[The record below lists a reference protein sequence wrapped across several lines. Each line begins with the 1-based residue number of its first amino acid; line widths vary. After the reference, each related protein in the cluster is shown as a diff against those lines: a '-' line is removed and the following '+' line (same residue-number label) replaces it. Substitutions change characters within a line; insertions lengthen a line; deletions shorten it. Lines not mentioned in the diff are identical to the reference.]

1 MEIYSPQYRPA
12 TRLAAVFTGWT
23 DSRFRRPQPSVP
35 AANSTRFSS
44 VEQQGGTMDP
54 EKDPSKDAHGG
65 RSDDVS
71 GGDGPPGGPAKPPPW
86 QVPKPELHPEL
97 LTPGTPGQ
105 ESPGQESQEQ
115 ESQERPGTG
124 KARKGTAGAQK
135 QGAGNLGPGNQEQT
149 GFPQP
154 SPVFDPF
161 ARDRERDAAARKKR
175 SQRRTVVVGL
185 GVTALLAG
193 TITAIVASNEQDP
206 DYAQVCFNEETGERV
221 EDTQCNSSAGR
232 GAALYAWYFYARG
245 ASVPG
250 IGQNRAVY
258 PNFTRTV
265 PQGAKTS
272 TGYSSK
278 GGTVSRGGFGSSS
291 KGGSTGG

>member
-1 MEIYSPQYRPA
+1 
-12 TRLAAVFTGWT
+12 
-23 DSRFRRPQPSVP
+23 
-35 AANSTRFSS
+35 
-44 VEQQGGTMDP
+44 
-54 EKDPSKDAHGG
+54 
-65 RSDDVS
+65 
-71 GGDGPPGGPAKPPPW
+71 
-86 QVPKPELHPEL
+86 
-97 LTPGTPGQ
+97 
-105 ESPGQESQEQ
+105 
-115 ESQERPGTG
+115 
-124 KARKGTAGAQK
+124 
-135 QGAGNLGPGNQEQT
+135 
-149 GFPQP
+149 
-154 SPVFDPF
+154 
-161 ARDRERDAAARKKR
+161 
-175 SQRRTVVVGL
+175 VVVGL

-250 IGQNRAVY
+250 IGQNRTAY

-265 PQGAKTS
+265 PQGAKTA

>member
-1 MEIYSPQYRPA
+1 
-12 TRLAAVFTGWT
+12 
-23 DSRFRRPQPSVP
+23 
-35 AANSTRFSS
+35 
-44 VEQQGGTMDP
+44 MDP
-54 EKDPSKDAHGG
+54 QKDPSKDADGG
-65 RSDDVS
+65 RNDDRS
-71 GGDGPPGGPAKPPPW
+71 GGDAVSGGPAKPPPW

-97 LTPGTPGQ
+97 LTPGAPGEEGPRKPGKGKPGTATPG
-105 ESPGQESQEQ
+105 
-115 ESQERPGTG
+115 
-124 KARKGTAGAQK
+124 KAT
-135 QGAGNLGPGNQEQT
+135 PEEGNQNRT

-161 ARDRERDAAARKKR
+161 ARDRERGAAARKKR

-193 TITAIVASNEQDP
+193 TITAIVASNEQEP
-206 DYAQVCFNEETGERV
+206 DYAQVCFNDETGERV

-232 GAALYAWYFYARG
+232 GGALYAWYFYARG

-250 IGQNRAVY
+250 IGQNRTAY

>member
-1 MEIYSPQYRPA
+1 
-12 TRLAAVFTGWT
+12 
-23 DSRFRRPQPSVP
+23 
-35 AANSTRFSS
+35 
-44 VEQQGGTMDP
+44 MDP

-71 GGDGPPGGPAKPPPW
+71 GGDGTSGNQAGGPSGGQAKPPPW

-97 LTPGTPGQ
+97 LTPGTPEQ
-105 ESPGQESQEQ
+105 ESPRQES
-115 ESQERPGTG
+115 SRPE
-124 KARKGTAGAQK
+124 
-135 QGAGNLGPGNQEQT
+135 GPGNQNQT

-154 SPVFDPF
+154 SPIFDPF

-232 GAALYAWYFYARG
+232 GGALYAWYFYARG

-250 IGQNRAVY
+250 IGQNRTAY

>member
-1 MEIYSPQYRPA
+1 
-12 TRLAAVFTGWT
+12 
-23 DSRFRRPQPSVP
+23 
-35 AANSTRFSS
+35 
-44 VEQQGGTMDP
+44 MDP
-54 EKDPSKDAHGG
+54 EKDPSKDADGDG
-65 RSDDVS
+65 SGSSS
-71 GGDGPPGGPAKPPPW
+71 GGNSLPGDGLSGGPAKPPPW
-86 QVPKPELHPEL
+86 QVPKPELRPEL
-97 LTPGTPGQ
+97 FTPGTPGQ
-105 ESPGQESQEQ
+105 TLPGAPGQTPPGAE
-115 ESQERPGTG
+115 GTG
-124 KARKGTAGAQK
+124 RSA
-135 QGAGNLGPGNQEQT
+135 P

-206 DYAQVCFNEETGERV
+206 DYAQVCFNEQTGERV

-232 GAALYAWYFYARG
+232 GGGLYAWYFYARG

-250 IGQNRAVY
+250 IGQNRTAY

-291 KGGSTGG
+291 KGGSSGG

>member
-1 MEIYSPQYRPA
+1 
-12 TRLAAVFTGWT
+12 
-23 DSRFRRPQPSVP
+23 
-35 AANSTRFSS
+35 
-44 VEQQGGTMDP
+44 MDP
-54 EKDPSKDAHGG
+54 EKDPSKDADGG
-65 RSDDVS
+65 RNKDQPGSKDRP
-71 GGDGPPGGPAKPPPW
+71 GGEGLPGGPAKPPPW
-86 QVPKPELHPEL
+86 QVPKPELRPEL

-105 ESPGQESQEQ
+105 GIPGTQGPEPGQQP
-115 ESQERPGTG
+115 R
-124 KARKGTAGAQK
+124 
-135 QGAGNLGPGNQEQT
+135 
-149 GFPQP
+149 FPQP

-232 GAALYAWYFYARG
+232 GGGLYAWYFYARG

-250 IGQNRAVY
+250 IGQNRTAY

>member
-1 MEIYSPQYRPA
+1 
-12 TRLAAVFTGWT
+12 
-23 DSRFRRPQPSVP
+23 
-35 AANSTRFSS
+35 
-44 VEQQGGTMDP
+44 MDP
-54 EKDPSKDAHGG
+54 EKDPSKDADGD
-65 RSDDVS
+65 RSKDLP
-71 GGDGPPGGPAKPPPW
+71 GDGLPGGPTKPPPW
-86 QVPKPELHPEL
+86 QVPKPELRPEL
-97 LTPGTPGQ
+97 LTPGTPGR
-105 ESPGQESQEQ
+105 EIPGA
-115 ESQERPGTG
+115 RGTG
-124 KARKGTAGAQK
+124 AQGT
-135 QGAGNLGPGNQEQT
+135 QGTEPA
-149 GFPQP
+149 FPQP

-206 DYAQVCFNEETGERV
+206 DYAQVCFNEQTGERV

-232 GAALYAWYFYARG
+232 GGGLYAWYFYARG

-250 IGQNRAVY
+250 IGQNRTAY
-258 PNFTRTV
+258 PNFTRSV
-265 PQGAKTS
+265 PQGAKMS
-272 TGYSSK
+272 TGYSTK

>member
-1 MEIYSPQYRPA
+1 
-12 TRLAAVFTGWT
+12 
-23 DSRFRRPQPSVP
+23 
-35 AANSTRFSS
+35 
-44 VEQQGGTMDP
+44 MDP
-54 EKDPSKDAHGG
+54 EKDPSKDADRGQND
-65 RSDDVS
+65 RSGQNDDRS
-71 GGDGPPGGPAKPPPW
+71 GGDALPGGPAKPPPW
-86 QVPKPELHPEL
+86 QVPKPDLHPEL
-97 LTPGTPGQ
+97 LPPGTPG
-105 ESPGQESQEQ
+105 EETRGKPGKGKPSTDT
-115 ESQERPGTG
+115 PGEETP
-124 KARKGTAGAQK
+124 
-135 QGAGNLGPGNQEQT
+135 NQT

-232 GAALYAWYFYARG
+232 GGALYAWYFYARG

-250 IGQNRAVY
+250 IGQNRTAY

-265 PQGAKTS
+265 PQGAKTA

>member
-1 MEIYSPQYRPA
+1 
-12 TRLAAVFTGWT
+12 
-23 DSRFRRPQPSVP
+23 
-35 AANSTRFSS
+35 
-44 VEQQGGTMDP
+44 MDP
-54 EKDPSKDAHGG
+54 EKDQPKKRDGEPQGDAAGA
-65 RSDDVS
+65 
-71 GGDGPPGGPAKPPPW
+71 PQPAGGPKPPPW
-86 QVPKPELHPEL
+86 QVPKPELRPELRHPEE
-97 LTPGTPGQ
+97 TGGR
-105 ESPGQESQEQ
+105 SQ
-115 ESQERPGTG
+115 S
-124 KARKGTAGAQK
+124 
-135 QGAGNLGPGNQEQT
+135 

-154 SPVFDPF
+154 GPVFDPF
-161 ARDRERDAAARKKR
+161 ARDREREAGARKKR

-232 GAALYAWYFYARG
+232 GGALYAWYFYARG

-250 IGQNRAVY
+250 IGQNRTAY
-258 PNFTRTV
+258 PDFTRTV

-272 TGYSSK
+272 TGYSTK

>member
-1 MEIYSPQYRPA
+1 
-12 TRLAAVFTGWT
+12 
-23 DSRFRRPQPSVP
+23 
-35 AANSTRFSS
+35 
-44 VEQQGGTMDP
+44 MDP
-54 EKDPSKDAHGG
+54 EKDPRKDADGD
-65 RSDDVS
+65 R
-71 GGDGPPGGPAKPPPW
+71 GDGAPGGGPAKPPPW

-97 LTPGTPGQ
+97 LTPGTPG
-105 ESPGQESQEQ
+105 EEGRGKPGSGKPHTET
-115 ESQERPGTG
+115 PG
-124 KARKGTAGAQK
+124 KATPGE
-135 QGAGNLGPGNQEQT
+135 GNQKQT

-232 GAALYAWYFYARG
+232 GGALYAWYFYARG

-250 IGQNRAVY
+250 IGQNRTAY

>member
-1 MEIYSPQYRPA
+1 LS
-12 TRLAAVFTGWT
+12 
-23 DSRFRRPQPSVP
+23 
-35 AANSTRFSS
+35 
-44 VEQQGGTMDP
+44 
-54 EKDPSKDAHGG
+54 
-65 RSDDVS
+65 
-71 GGDGPPGGPAKPPPW
+71 GGPAKPPPW

-105 ESPGQESQEQ
+105 GNQGKPGAGP
-115 ESQERPGTG
+115 PGT
-124 KARKGTAGAQK
+124 
-135 QGAGNLGPGNQEQT
+135 PGNQGPGHQKQPE
-149 GFPQP
+149 FPQP

-193 TITAIVASNEQDP
+193 TITAIVAGNEQDP
-206 DYAQVCFNEETGERV
+206 DYAQVCFNDETGERV

-232 GAALYAWYFYARG
+232 GGGLYAWYFYARG

-250 IGQNRAVY
+250 IGQNRTAY

>member
-1 MEIYSPQYRPA
+1 
-12 TRLAAVFTGWT
+12 
-23 DSRFRRPQPSVP
+23 
-35 AANSTRFSS
+35 
-44 VEQQGGTMDP
+44 MDP
-54 EKDPSKDAHGG
+54 EKDPSDDADRD
-65 RSDDVS
+65 RSHDMS
-71 GGDGPPGGPAKPPPW
+71 GGDHQSGGPAKPPPW

-97 LTPGTPGQ
+97 LNPGTPGQ
-105 ESPGQESQEQ
+105 ERQGKPGRGKPRPESH
-115 ESQERPGTG
+115 
-124 KARKGTAGAQK
+124 
-135 QGAGNLGPGNQEQT
+135 NQP
-149 GFPQP
+149 GFPEP

-206 DYAQVCFNEETGERV
+206 DYAQVCFNEETAERV

-232 GAALYAWYFYARG
+232 GGALYAWYFYARG

-250 IGQNRAVY
+250 IGQNRTAY

-265 PQGAKTS
+265 PQGARTS